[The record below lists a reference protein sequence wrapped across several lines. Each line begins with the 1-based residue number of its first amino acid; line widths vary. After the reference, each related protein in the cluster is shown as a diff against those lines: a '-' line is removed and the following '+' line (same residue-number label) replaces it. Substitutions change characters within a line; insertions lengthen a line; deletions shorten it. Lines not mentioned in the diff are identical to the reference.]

1 MNTAKVL
8 FQILCI
14 MYWIV
19 LGLLV
24 LFNIY
29 TPSRYILA
37 AAFIMSGILM
47 AILVFASVP
56 ITKVYIHN
64 H

>member
-1 MNTAKVL
+1 MHTAKVL

-37 AAFIMSGILM
+37 AAFIMSGVLM

-56 ITKVYIHN
+56 ITKVYIHQL
-64 H
+64 

>member
-1 MNTAKVL
+1 MTTAKIL
-8 FQILCI
+8 LQILSI

-29 TPSRYILA
+29 TPSRYIIA
-37 AAFIMSGILM
+37 AAFIVSGILT
-47 AILVFASVP
+47 AILVFSSVP
-56 ITKVYIHN
+56 ITKVYIH
-64 H
+64 HH